1 MDLNAFK
8 IISDSWDEKRWR
20 ESMFIM
26 GYNPDITKYIL
37 KNKGGVILFTRS
49 AEQIARYYECKKNN
63 GEIHRIN
70 SSRMLQ
76 STNAH
81 NLLKLELDCAG
92 TCEDFSKLM

>member
-1 MDLNAFK
+1 MDLDAFK
-8 IISDSWDEKRWR
+8 IISDPWDEKRWR

-37 KNKGGVILFTRS
+37 KNKGGIILFTRS

-76 STNAH
+76 STNTH
-81 NLLKLELDCAG
+81 DLLKL
-92 TCEDFSKLM
+92 